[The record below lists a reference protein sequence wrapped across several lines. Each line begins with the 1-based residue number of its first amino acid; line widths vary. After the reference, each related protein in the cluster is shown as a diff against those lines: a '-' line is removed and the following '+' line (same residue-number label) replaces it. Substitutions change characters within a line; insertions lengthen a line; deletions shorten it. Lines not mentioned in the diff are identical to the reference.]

1 MTWTC
6 THSIKKCFR
15 FVLSSLLSNHINC
28 CMYETAAGL
37 QLKDNI
43 QKQSIYLP
51 NFLCQHLIMVI
62 FAVAQC
68 LRTEVMDKIIS
79 SQWSLQPK

>member
-28 CMYETAAGL
+28 CMYKTASGL

-43 QKQSIYLP
+43 QKQ
-51 NFLCQHLIMVI
+51 HI
-62 FAVAQC
+62 FA
-68 LRTEVMDKIIS
+68 RF
-79 SQWSLQPK
+79 SLSAFNYGTICSGTVPKNRSHGQNHI